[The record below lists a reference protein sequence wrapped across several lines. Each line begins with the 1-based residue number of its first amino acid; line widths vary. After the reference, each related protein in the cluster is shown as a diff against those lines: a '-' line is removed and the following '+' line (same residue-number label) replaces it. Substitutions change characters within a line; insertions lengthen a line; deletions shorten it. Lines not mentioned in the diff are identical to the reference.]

1 LVSFVTR
8 GAGAAGASFS
18 HEDAMALGLAKVPAC
33 AMVARAPMRIDRT
46 HPQKTIKNDQND
58 QE

>member
-1 LVSFVTR
+1 
-8 GAGAAGASFS
+8 
-18 HEDAMALGLAKVPAC
+18 MALGLAKAC